1 MKLSIV
7 FKEVEKH
14 SAAEAEVKRFA
25 EKLERFLKSFEPD
38 LVQLHCVFSMVP
50 RTNEISL
57 ALNLILPTGTF
68 HATAK
73 SKHLRSSCKT
83 SFAEMQTQ
91 MKKHFAHLRKEHE
104 WKRKRPREVAALV

>member
-14 SAAEAEVKRFA
+14 AAAESEVKRCA
-25 EKLERFLKSFEPD
+25 EKLERFLKTFEPD

-50 RTNEISL
+50 RKDEIAI

-68 HATAK
+68 HSTAK

-83 SFAEMQTQ
+83 AFAEMQTQ
-91 MKKHFAHLRKEHE
+91 MKKHLAHLRKDYE
-104 WKRKRPREVAALV
+104 WKRKRPREVALV